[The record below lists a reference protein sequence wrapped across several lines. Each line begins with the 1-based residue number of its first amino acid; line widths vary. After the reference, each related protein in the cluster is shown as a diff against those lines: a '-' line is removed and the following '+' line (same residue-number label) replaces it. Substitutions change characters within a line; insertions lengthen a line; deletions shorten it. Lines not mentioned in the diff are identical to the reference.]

1 MTPREKEVF
10 QLLLKGKS
18 NKEIARELEISEFTA
33 RDHVSSILRKK
44 GVNKRMELLVAA
56 MDEFLFQ

>member
-1 MTPREKEVF
+1 MTQREKEVF

-33 RDHVSSILRKK
+33 RDHVSSIFRKK
-44 GVNKRMELLVAA
+44 GVNKRTELLASV
-56 MDEFLFQ
+56 MGRLMM